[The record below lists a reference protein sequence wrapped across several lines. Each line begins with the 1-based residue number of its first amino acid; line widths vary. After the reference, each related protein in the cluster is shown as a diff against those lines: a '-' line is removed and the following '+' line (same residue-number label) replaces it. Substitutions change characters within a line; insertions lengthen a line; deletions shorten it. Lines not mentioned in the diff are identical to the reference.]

1 MAVLSMSMTGRE
13 PCMTLLTKA
22 VYSWNNVLIW
32 TFNKAHGFFL
42 FCYFNDQAK
51 GIEETRN
58 GILFF
63 LCLKLSIV
71 TLVSLVTRFI

>member
-1 MAVLSMSMTGRE
+1 MAVLSMSMAGRK

-32 TFNKAHGFFL
+32 SFNKAHGFFYSVISMIKL
-42 FCYFNDQAK
+42 RESKRQGMVY
-51 GIEETRN
+51 
-58 GILFF
+58 FF

-71 TLVSLVTRFI
+71 TLVSLVMRFI